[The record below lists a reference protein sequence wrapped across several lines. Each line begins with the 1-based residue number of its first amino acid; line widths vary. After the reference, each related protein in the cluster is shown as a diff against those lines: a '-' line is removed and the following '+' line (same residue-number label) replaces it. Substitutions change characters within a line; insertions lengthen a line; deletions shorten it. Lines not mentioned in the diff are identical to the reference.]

1 MEITSPPSSCPHCGC
16 VANLYKHSSREQICM
31 DLPIRGKRV
40 GLCIKRQ
47 RYRCREC
54 NQTFWE
60 RIDDIIDDKRNC
72 TKRLLAYIEK
82 QSLKRT
88 FVSISEEVGMDEKT
102 IRNIFRVYVNHLGET
117 IRFETPQ
124 WLGIDEIHIIKPR
137 CVLTNIEEQTLFDIL
152 PDRNKETVISY
163 LSRLPN
169 KERKRFILLKRNKEL
184 SERDTFI
191 LDVWTKNYPSLR
203 IAYELKETFLDIW
216 ECPNKQLAILKYCD
230 WKAKIPIEI
239 EPAFNALTKAMNN
252 WEREIFAYFDHRIT
266 NAYTE
271 SLNSF
276 IRVTNRLGR
285 GYSFEALRAKILF
298 TKGLIKQR
306 KPKHQ
311 RRLDGYELR
320 EENFPMFKVPLI
332 YVRDQEERKYLG
344 IDLPALIEKLEK
356 GQ

>member
-1 MEITSPPSSCPHCGC
+1 MDILNLSRLKIYGILESEHDLQIQVEITSPPSSCPHCGC

-31 DLPIRGKRV
+31 DLPARGKRV
-40 GLCIKRQ
+40 GLCIRRQ

-82 QSLKRT
+82 QSLKR
-88 FVSISEEVGMDEKT
+88 
-102 IRNIFRVYVNHLGET
+102 
-117 IRFETPQ
+117 
-124 WLGIDEIHIIKPR
+124 
-137 CVLTNIEEQTLFDIL
+137 
-152 PDRNKETVISY
+152 
-163 LSRLPN
+163 
-169 KERKRFILLKRNKEL
+169 
-184 SERDTFI
+184 
-191 LDVWTKNYPSLR
+191 
-203 IAYELKETFLDIW
+203 
-216 ECPNKQLAILKYCD
+216 
-230 WKAKIPIEI
+230 
-239 EPAFNALTKAMNN
+239 
-252 WEREIFAYFDHRIT
+252 EIFAYFDHRIT

-271 SLNSF
+271 SLNSL